1 MRLGIIGGT
10 FNPIHYGH
18 LRPAEEI
25 RERLRLDRVFFIP
38 SGQPPHKDTEIIEA
52 HHRLEMVKTAI
63 RANPFFDLS
72 SIEVERKGKS
82 YSVKTLEIFLEKYGN
97 GLESFFI
104 LGIDAFLDV
113 PTWREA
119 DRLFTLTNFVILSRP
134 PYSFQSLSQ
143 SSYLKSLPISAFIE
157 LDQGIRQSHR
167 KAFEDRKDILLE
179 KVTALDISSTSIRK
193 NLKAGKSIKYLL
205 PDSVESYII
214 AHRLYR
220 YGGARR

>member
-1 MRLGIIGGT
+1 MKLGIMGGT

-25 RERLRLDRVFFIP
+25 RERLKLDKVLFIP
-38 SGQPPHKDTEIIEA
+38 SARPPHKDSEIIEP
-52 HHRLEMVKTAI
+52 HHRLAMARLAI
-63 RANPFFDLS
+63 RFNPAFDVS
-72 SIEVERKGKS
+72 PVEVERKGKS
-82 YSVKTLEIFLEKYGN
+82 YSVRTLEELLGEYRAELFFL
-97 GLESFFI
+97 
-104 LGIDAFLDV
+104 LGVDAFLEI

-119 DRLFTLTNFVILSRP
+119 DRLFSLTNFVILLRP

-143 SSYLKSLPISAFIE
+143 SPYLKSLTRSFLAE
-157 LDQGIRQSHR
+157 LDQGIRQSYR
-167 KAFEDRKDILLE
+167 KVSENGKFIYFERI
-179 KVTALDISSTSIRK
+179 TSLDISSTYIRK

-220 YGGARR
+220 